1 MKYIIILF
9 GGSLMEHYNDTQQE
23 RPKLNPFLSVWLHP
37 KQTARYMIDEKTT
50 GYAILILSIGYIGS
64 LLSGLIDRE
73 FIPDFSPWILLLL
86 CVIFAPIAGIIGT
99 GFSAL
104 LTWLFGK
111 LFKGTGTFSDLF
123 RSLSLTTIPFIV
135 LIPFYIIWLITSPE
149 SLMDPNFIG
158 TLPWI
163 FWPTTLLTI
172 VVSIWSFV
180 ISVGAVAEAH
190 QISNWMA
197 FFTILIPSIII
208 FVIFFVLFFI
218 ILIGIIGIGMM

>member
-1 MKYIIILF
+1 
-9 GGSLMEHYNDTQQE
+9 MENYNDTQQE

-37 KQTARYMIDEKTT
+37 KQTARYMIDEKTI

-64 LLSGLIDRE
+64 LLSGLIDQE
-73 FIPDFSPWILLLL
+73 FIPDFSPWVLALL

-104 LTWLFGK
+104 LAWLFGK

-123 RSLSLTTIPFIV
+123 RGLSLTAIPFIV
-135 LIPFYIIWLITSPE
+135 LIPFYIIWLMTSPE
-149 SLMDPNFIG
+149 SLLDANFIG
-158 TLPWI
+158 SFPWI
-163 FWPTTLLTI
+163 FWPTMLVTI

-190 QISNWMA
+190 QISNGMA
-197 FFTILIPSIII
+197 FLTIFIPTIIL

-218 ILIGIIGIGMM
+218 IMIGIIGIGMM